1 MRKLLIIFLL
11 LISTCSFGQAVLSG
25 SKGWDG
31 APDIGIAGA
40 KGFGVGVCPPAN
52 LPTELV
58 ELTGTRDTSSDNYG
72 NYMVTADSSIMVFI
86 PIFYYKIWS
95 NNSVFIKGYRDYGMD
110 TARARLDSFAVH
122 RAFIDGG
129 KLVVGFFVDKYSWS
143 LTNVTWSGSTQ
154 LTGIASS
161 RYMANPISSLSSSKR
176 VIDGTKD
183 TYAGSFSNCI
193 SNSQSPTDDC
203 LGAWSAAKS
212 RGSNFA
218 VTSMYVESCL
228 ALLSLAHGQ
237 ASTSTTNCGWYHATN
252 NFPKGNNN
260 YGADYNDATCTFTT
274 CDDGY
279 WLSRN
284 EARKTGSANTF
295 NKSTHNGQNCGVSDM
310 NGNQWTVSQGLTT
323 LNVTSKNIT
332 AISKEA
338 EAIFT
343 INTHGYAT
351 NDVIHIQGS
360 LSVAEWDNLISY
372 KFFKVTK
379 VDDNSFK
386 LRYPETD
393 AFVNTSAL
401 VSDYTSGYNCT
412 KGTFMTFKESLAI
425 KDVTGANHFNS
436 TYITNNFDAV
446 SLFFVYGYA
455 PRFGNSTNQVLSGDA
470 TRTNNAYM
478 LSGLGLPMS
487 NLAVSG
493 SGSNSFGQDYYYEW
507 IADSLC
513 PLRRGYWNR
522 SSSAGVWCLLLS
534 QSSDYSDMNMSG
546 RSCLY
551 SINNN

>member
-1 MRKLLIIFLL
+1 MRKLITILLL
-11 LISTCSFGQAVLSG
+11 LISTYSYGQAVLSG
-25 SKGWDG
+25 SKGWNG
-31 APDIGIAGA
+31 QPDIGTAGA
-40 KGFGVGVCPPAN
+40 KGFGVGMCPPAI
-52 LPTELV
+52 LPAELTEL
-58 ELTGTRDTSSDNYG
+58 LGTRDITSDNYG

-95 NNSVFIKGYRDYGMD
+95 DNSVFIKGYADYGMD
-110 TARARLDSFAVH
+110 TATARLDSFAVH
-122 RAFIDGG
+122 RAFINGG
-129 KLVVGFFVDKYSWS
+129 ELVEGFFVDKYSWS

-161 RYMANPISSLSSSKR
+161 RYMANPISSKSGTKR

-193 SNSQSPTDDC
+193 SNSQSPTDNY

-218 VTSMYVESCL
+218 LTSMYVESCL

-237 ASTSTTNCGWYHATN
+237 ASSSITNCGWYHATN

-260 YGADYNDATCTFTT
+260 YGADYDDATCTFSA

-279 WLSRN
+279 WLGRN

-295 NKSTHNGQNCGVSDM
+295 SKSTHNGQNCGVSDM
-310 NGNQWTVSQGLTT
+310 NGNQYTVCQGLTT
-323 LNVTSKNIT
+323 LNVASKNIT
-332 AISKEA
+332 AISKVA

-343 INTHGYAT
+343 INTHGYST
-351 NDVIHIQGS
+351 DDIIQIQGS
-360 LSVAEWDNLISY
+360 LSVAEWDNLIRY

-379 VDDNSFK
+379 VDDNTFK

-401 VSDYTSGYNCT
+401 ISDYTTGYNCT
-412 KGTFMTFKESLAI
+412 KGSFMTFKESLAA

-436 TYITNNFDAV
+436 TFISANFDAV
-446 SLFFVYGYA
+446 SLFFASGYA
-455 PRFGNSTNQVLSGDA
+455 SRFGNSTNQVLSGEPS
-470 TRTNNAYM
+470 RTNNAYM

-487 NLAVSG
+487 SLAVSS

-507 IADSLC
+507 ITGSLC
-513 PLRRGYWNR
+513 PVRRGAW
-522 SSSAGVWCLLLS
+522 GG
-534 QSSDYSDMNMSG
+534 SSDAGAWSLHLNYISSYSYTFVSG

-551 SINNN
+551 V